1 MMDVSSKIPQC
12 TGNLLC
18 NGKQKNCRLAQSD
31 KSYLLVSARSSNVVS
46 LLSSLVLY
54 SLKKSYL
61 IDLDRFSTWKTREK
75 INFLELLEVFI
86 IAHKSEESRR

>member
-1 MMDVSSKIPQC
+1 M
-12 TGNLLC
+12 
-18 NGKQKNCRLAQSD
+18 
-31 KSYLLVSARSSNVVS
+31 KSG
-46 LLSSLVLY
+46 LSSLVLY
-54 SLKKSYL
+54 SLKESYL